1 MAAYDDE
8 IKLLASDFR
17 SKNRLSESEPIDCK
31 NLVLRLNVLT
41 VYKLLSD
48 DFSGM
53 CLKRNENRF
62 ILINAKHS
70 KGRQHFTIA
79 HELYHL
85 FIQDSFAPH
94 YCNPGSKT
102 RDINEQ
108 KADLFASNL
117 LMPEMGIKMNI
128 PNEERVEKEISLAT
142 LLKLERIFSVSHMAM
157 LIRLKEL
164 KLISSNEFIKFS
176 NIPICQT
183 ALMHGYDTSLYEGGN
198 QGLVIGDYGILAK
211 EKYDNEKIS
220 EGHYRK
226 LLSEIGIDLTKINHV
241 ED

>member
-41 VYKLLSD
+41 VYRLLSD

-94 YCNPGSKT
+94 YCKPGSKT

-128 PNEERVEKEISLAT
+128 PTDELVNKKISLAT

-157 LIRLKEL
+157 LVRLQYL
-164 KLISSNEFIKFS
+164 KLINSNEFSEFS
-176 NIPICQT
+176 NLSICEV
-183 ALMHGYDTSLYEGGN
+183 ALAHGYDTSLYESGN
-198 QGLVIGDYGILAK
+198 AGLVIGDYGILAK
-211 EKYDNEKIS
+211 DKYDKEEIS
-220 EGHYRK
+220 ESYYRE
-226 LLSEIGIDLTKINHV
+226 LISDIGIDLTKINHE

>member
-1 MAAYDDE
+1 MTAYDDE
-8 IKLLASDFR
+8 IKLLALGFR
-17 SKNRLSESEPIDCK
+17 SKSQMSESEPIDCK

-53 CLKRNENRF
+53 CLKRGENRF

-85 FIQDSFAPH
+85 FIQDTFAPH
-94 YCNPGSKT
+94 FCNPGSQS
-102 RDINEQ
+102 RDINEK
-108 KADLFASNL
+108 KADQFASNF

-128 PNEERVEKEISLAT
+128 PTDELAKRKISLAT
-142 LLKLERIFSVSHMAM
+142 LLKLERIFSVSHIAM
-157 LIRLKEL
+157 LIRLIDL
-164 KLISSNEFIKFS
+164 KLISPNEFQQFRDIS
-176 NIPICQT
+176 ISQA

-198 QGLVIGDYGILAK
+198 EGLVIGDYGILAK
-211 EKYDNEKIS
+211 EKYDKEQIS
-220 EGHYRK
+220 EGHYRE
-226 LLSEIGIDLTKINHV
+226 LMSEIGIDLTKIDHA